1 MFLQDNELLT
11 FELPSTLLPGR
22 DILSKRI
29 LKNQKVIDLIIN
41 SLLNIPAG
49 TYGVAS
55 SEWLDNTRSDTLY
68 EPRLDI
74 QKSLPPV
81 LIEVQA
87 RVDEKFMM
95 RLMQYAINVIERY
108 DLKPVVLIF
117 CVDKISSKSLSAQFT
132 QNTNNQ
138 RYLRSFPSPVWAQQC
153 FLVFENNDDVG
164 SYPLET
170 LQAISSFFCQQK
182 ATLYD
187 HSYSEDNTIK
197 FLYKIAKEVT
207 VEETQYE
214 SNVRHTLDIVLTSN
228 EKFLN
233 RIKKSLTGVPD
244 IKKAE
249 RLIEKG
255 LTYNASVKR
264 QLSDIST
271 DSESDLEFPEKLPV
285 RSKRP
290 PTTPQL
296 ADEIAFVKR
305 FKAKVGRMNWTQCL
319 TEAHENHLLLRYSTG
334 SSLRANFS
342 KHVKP

>member
-11 FELPSTLLPGR
+11 FELPSAFLPGR

-29 LKNQKVIDLIIN
+29 LKNQKVIDLIVN

-49 TYGVAS
+49 TYGAAS
-55 SEWLDNTRSDTLY
+55 SEWINNTRSDTLY
-68 EPRLDI
+68 EPKLDI

-87 RVDEKFMM
+87 MVDEKFMM

-108 DLKPVVLIF
+108 DSKPVVLIF
-117 CVDKISSKSLSAQFT
+117 CVDKISPKSLSAQFT
-132 QNTNNQ
+132 QYTNNQ
-138 RYLRSFPSPVWAQQC
+138 RYLQSFPSPVWAH
-153 FLVFENNDDVG
+153 
-164 SYPLET
+164 YPLET

-182 ATLYD
+182 ATLFD
-187 HSYSEDNTIK
+187 HSYSEDNIIK

-214 SNVRHTLDIVLTSN
+214 NNFRHTLDIVLTSN
-228 EKFLN
+228 EKCLN

-264 QLSDIST
+264 QLSNIST

-285 RSKRP
+285 GIKRP

-305 FKAKVGRMNWTQCL
+305 FKTNAGRMNWTQCL

-342 KHVKP
+342 THVKPL

>member
-1 MFLQDNELLT
+1 MFLQDNDLLT

-29 LKNQKVIDLIIN
+29 LKNQKVIDLIVD

-55 SEWLDNTRSDTLY
+55 SEWLNDTRSDTLY
-68 EPRLDI
+68 EPKLDI

-87 RVDEKFMM
+87 LVDERFMM
-95 RLMQYAINVIERY
+95 RLMQYAINVNERY
-108 DLKPVVLIF
+108 DSKPVVLIF
-117 CVDKISSKSLSAQFT
+117 CVDKISLKSLSAQFT
-132 QNTNNQ
+132 QYTNNQ
-138 RYLRSFPSPVWAQQC
+138 QYLRSFPSPVWAQQC
-153 FLVFENNDDVG
+153 LLVFEKNDDIG

-182 ATLYD
+182 
-187 HSYSEDNTIK
+187 
-197 FLYKIAKEVT
+197 IAKEAT

-214 SNVRHTLDIVLTSN
+214 NNIRHTLDIVLANN
-228 EKFLN
+228 EKCLN
-233 RIKKSLTGVPD
+233 RIKKSLTGVHD

-249 RLIEKG
+249 KLIEKG
-255 LTYNASVKR
+255 LTYNAGVKR
-264 QLSDIST
+264 QLSDISS
-271 DSESDLEFPEKLPV
+271 DSESDLEFPEKLPLGI
-285 RSKRP
+285 KHP

-296 ADEIAFVKR
+296 AEEIAFVKR
-305 FKAKVGRMNWTQCL
+305 FKANVGRMNWTQCL
-319 TEAHENHLLLRYSTG
+319 TEAYENNLLLRYSTG

-342 KHVKP
+342 KHASP

>member
-1 MFLQDNELLT
+1 MNELDIEDNELLT
-11 FELPSTLLPGR
+11 FELPSTFLPGR

-29 LKNQKVIDLIIN
+29 LKNQKVIDLIVN

-55 SEWLDNTRSDTLY
+55 SEWLNNTRSDTLY
-68 EPRLDI
+68 EPKLDI

-81 LIEVQA
+81 LIE
-87 RVDEKFMM
+87 
-95 RLMQYAINVIERY
+95 
-108 DLKPVVLIF
+108 PVVLIF
-117 CVDKISSKSLSAQFT
+117 CVDKISPKSLSAQST
-132 QNTNNQ
+132 QHTNNQ
-138 RYLRSFPSPVWAQQC
+138 PRYLRSFPSPVWAQQC

-182 ATLYD
+182 ATLFD
-187 HSYSEDNTIK
+187 HSYSEDNTIE

-214 SNVRHTLDIVLTSN
+214 NNVRHTLDIVLTS
-228 EKFLN
+228 
-233 RIKKSLTGVPD
+233 VPD

-285 RSKRP
+285 GIKRP

-305 FKAKVGRMNWTQCL
+305 FKANAGRMNWTQCL

-342 KHVKP
+342 THVKPL